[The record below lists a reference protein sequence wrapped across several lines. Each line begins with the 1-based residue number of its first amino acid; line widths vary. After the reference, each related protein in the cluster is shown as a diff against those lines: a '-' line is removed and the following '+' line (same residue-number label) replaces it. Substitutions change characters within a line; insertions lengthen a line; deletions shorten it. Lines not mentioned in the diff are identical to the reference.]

1 MKKLIVA
8 AATVLFFA
16 ACASAPAAKVEPA
29 PKAQSETKA
38 AAAAP
43 EQPAAVTAPAKKE
56 PKIVVVRVPLE
67 MKASIWF
74 ADGSLDETVVSERDA
89 TGVLLSQAR
98 ATASGTI
105 VERTDFSYSGNKLI
119 AKTVK
124 DGEGKLVSRRT
135 YAYAPAG
142 TLASESSEDGAGK
155 RLSNFEYAYDGAGH
169 RTAWIVKDAGGTV
182 LAETSYTY
190 KDGKIQK
197 AELKDSAGR
206 KTGSSTYEYDGE
218 GRLVKQTFY
227 DAGGSVLRVE
237 TTAWKNGKTTLEERK
252 TAGGVVQQRSSY
264 EYGNDGELLKKVVE
278 DIVGKSKLTTTY
290 EYAFKEE
297 RKTIE

>member
-1 MKKLIVA
+1 MMKLIA
-8 AATVLFFA
+8 AAIAAVIIS
-16 ACASAPAAKVEPA
+16 ACASAPADKTA
-29 PKAQSETKA
+29 PTSQPESKA

-43 EQPAAVTAPAKKE
+43 EKEAAVQAPAKKE
-56 PKIVVVRVPLE
+56 PKVVVVRIPLE
-67 MKASIWF
+67 TKASIWF
-74 ADGSLDETVVSERDA
+74 ADGSLDETVVSDRDA
-89 TGVLLSQAR
+89 SGLLVAQSR
-98 ATASGTI
+98 ATASGTV
-105 VERTDFSYSGNKLI
+105 VERTEFAYRENKLI
-119 AKTVK
+119 SKTVK

-135 YAYAPAG
+135 YAYAPSG
-142 TLASESSEDGAGK
+142 VLIGESSEDGAGK

-182 LAETSYTY
+182 LAETSYAY

-218 GRLVKQTFY
+218 GRLSKQTFY
-227 DAGGSVLRVE
+227 DAGGSVLRIE
-237 TTAWKNGKTTLEERK
+237 TTAWKNGKISVEERK